1 MSQVISRPVC
11 NLTVWGSSLGYLDP
25 SVILEMNN
33 SKGGMMARVRLLQLG
48 GVVLGVVALF
58 LLLTLQSLRT
68 ADSLAAQPV
77 RVDPFRFRPVVHADL
92 ITCTL
97 AVTTT
102 DSIPQNNSF
111 ATAAILADY
120 TGLALVQ
127 GVLGEAKNPTE
138 DYFRL
143 DNAVL
148 GWTYE
153 VVAAPDGLGNYNL
166 GIIVYDAAQT
176 PIITDTNPLDGNSAR
191 VTMVAG
197 SAGSFYFKVFQ
208 ISHQCSG
215 GTYHLEASASPPTP
229 TPTGTATPPPPT
241 PLAGA
246 DRFEPNH
253 DFDRATTIAT
263 GVTYDNLNFV
273 PWGGATEDND
283 FYKIWV
289 KPGLLYTCE
298 TLNLAPGLDT
308 NIIIYD
314 HNRNGLGGN
323 DDVTPGDY
331 RSRISYLSTYEGWLY
346 ILVGHGGRF
355 PYSEVQNSTYSLR
368 CSAEVP
374 GLPTPAPT
382 ATPRPPTAT
391 PVPKDWTPTPE
402 PFTSP
407 PPTAT
412 PLAGGGLSVR
422 LISTPAPP
430 SPEATPAP
438 RFVPLDILV
447 YYDANND
454 HSPGAGEGVAGLRI
468 LAYDTLTGEQVAAE
482 VTDDTGRL
490 RFTAAVRG
498 AVRIVVPYLGIGRV
512 IEGEGAS
519 VYIRIASSTGSP

>member
-1 MSQVISRPVC
+1 M
-11 NLTVWGSSLGYLDP
+11 T
-25 SVILEMNN
+25 
-33 SKGGMMARVRLLQLG
+33 RVRSLQLG
-48 GVVLGVVALF
+48 GVVLGVAVIF
-58 LLLTLQSLRT
+58 LLLTLQSLCIT
-68 ADSLAAQPV
+68 DSLAAQPL
-77 RVDPFRFRPVVHADL
+77 RVNPFRFQPAAL
-92 ITCTL
+92 AGSITCTL

-102 DSIPQNNSF
+102 DALPGINSF
-111 ATAAILADY
+111 STAAILADY
-120 TGLALVQ
+120 AGLALVQ
-127 GVLGEAKNPTE
+127 GNRGDAVSPEE

-143 DNAVL
+143 DNAMV

-153 VVAAPDGLGNYNL
+153 VYAIPDGLGNYNL
-166 GIIVYDAAQT
+166 GIVVYEASYT
-176 PIITDTNPLDGNSAR
+176 PILTDANALDGPSAVVR
-191 VTMVAG
+191 LVATSPG
-197 SAGSFYFKVFQ
+197 PYYFKVFQ
-208 ISHQCSG
+208 ITPLCSG
-215 GTYHLEASASPPTP
+215 GTYRLDGNALPPTA
-229 TPTGTATPPPPT
+229 TPTGTPGPPPPT
-241 PLAGA
+241 AIPGA

-253 DFDRATTIAT
+253 DFDRASTIAT

-283 FYKIWV
+283 FFKLWI

-314 HNRNGLGGN
+314 RNRNGLGGN
-323 DDVTPGDY
+323 DDVAPGDY
-331 RSRISYLSTYEGWLY
+331 RSRISYRSTYEGWLY
-346 ILVGHGGRF
+346 VLVGHGGRF

-368 CSAEVP
+368 CTVEVP

-391 PVPKDWTPTPE
+391 PAPKDWTPTPE
-402 PFTSP
+402 TFTSP

-412 PLAGGGLSVR
+412 PLTGADLSVR

-454 HSPGAGEGVAGLRI
+454 RSPGAGEGVAGLRI
-468 LAYDTLTGEQVAAE
+468 LAYDTLTGEQVAE
-482 VTDDTGRL
+482 GVTDEMGRL

-512 IEGEGAS
+512 VEGEGAS
-519 VYIRIASSTGSP
+519 VYIRIAAPTGSP

>member
-1 MSQVISRPVC
+1 
-11 NLTVWGSSLGYLDP
+11 
-25 SVILEMNN
+25 
-33 SKGGMMARVRLLQLG
+33 MMARARSLQLG
-48 GVVLGVVALF
+48 GIILGVTVAL

-68 ADSLAAQPV
+68 ADSLAAQPA
-77 RVDPFRFRPVVHADL
+77 RVDPFRFQPAVSVDL

-102 DSIPQNNSF
+102 DAIPGNNSF
-111 ATAAILADY
+111 DTAAILADY

-127 GVLGEAKNPTE
+127 GAPGEAKNPTE

-143 DNAVL
+143 DNAVV

-153 VVAAPDGLGNYNL
+153 VSAIPDGLGNYNL
-166 GIIVYDAAQT
+166 GIIVYDAART
-176 PIITDTNPLDGNSAR
+176 PILTDTNTLDGNSAR

-197 SAGSFYFKVFQ
+197 SAGPFYFKVFQ
-208 ISHQCSG
+208 ISNYCSG
-215 GTYHLEASASPPTP
+215 GTYHLEANAAAPTATPTPSP

-241 PLAGA
+241 PLSGA
-246 DRFEPNH
+246 DRFEPNY
-253 DFDRATTIAT
+253 DFDHASTIAT
-263 GVTYDNLNFV
+263 NITYDNLNFI

-331 RSRISYLSTYEGWLY
+331 RSRISYISTYEGWLY
-346 ILVGHGGRF
+346 VLVGHGGRF

-368 CSAEVP
+368 CSVEVP
-374 GLPTPAPT
+374 GLPTPVPT
-382 ATPRPPTAT
+382 ATPRPPTST

-402 PFTSP
+402 TFTSP

-454 HSPGAGEGVAGLRI
+454 RSPGAGEGVAGLRI
-468 LAYDTLTGEQVAAE
+468 LAYDTLTGEQVNE
-482 VTDDTGRL
+482 GVTDDTGRL

-512 IEGEGAS
+512 VEGEGAS
-519 VYIRIASSTGSP
+519 VYIRIAAPTGSP

>member
-1 MSQVISRPVC
+1 
-11 NLTVWGSSLGYLDP
+11 
-25 SVILEMNN
+25 
-33 SKGGMMARVRLLQLG
+33 MARVRSLQLG
-48 GVVLGVVALF
+48 GVILGVTVI
-58 LLLTLQSLRT
+58 LLLLAFQSPRP
-68 ADSLAAQPV
+68 ADSLAAQPA
-77 RVDPFRFRPVVHADL
+77 RVDPFRLRPALLVGS

-102 DSIPQNNSF
+102 DVLPGINSF

-120 TGLALVQ
+120 NGLALVQ
-127 GVLGEAKNPTE
+127 GNKGDAVNPEE

-143 DNAVL
+143 DNATV

-153 VVAAPDGLGNYNL
+153 VFAIPDGLGNYNL
-166 GIIVYDAAQT
+166 GIITYDAAYT
-176 PIITDTNPLDGNSAR
+176 PILTDVNALDGPSAVVR
-191 VTMVAG
+191 LVATSPG
-197 SAGSFYFKVFQ
+197 PYYFKVFQ
-208 ISHQCSG
+208 ITPLCSG
-215 GTYHLEASASPPTP
+215 GTYRLDANAAPPTATPTGTPTP
-229 TPTGTATPPPPT
+229 TPTPSPTASPTPPPPT
-241 PLAGA
+241 GIPGA
-246 DRFEPNH
+246 DRFEPNY
-253 DFDRATTIAT
+253 DFDHAATIAT
-263 GVTYDNLNFV
+263 GITYDNLNFV

-308 NIIIYD
+308 NIILYD

-346 ILVGHGGRF
+346 VLVGHGGRF

-368 CSAEVP
+368 CTVEVP

-391 PVPKDWTPTPE
+391 PVPKDWTPTPTVGTT
-402 PFTSP
+402 FTSP

-412 PLAGGGLSVR
+412 PSAAPAGLSVR
-422 LISTPAPP
+422 LVSTPTPPAPETTP
-430 SPEATPAP
+430 SP
-438 RFVPLDILV
+438 RFVPLDILI

-454 HSPGAGEGVAGLRI
+454 RSPGAGEGVAGLRI
-468 LAYDTLTGEQVAAE
+468 LAYDTLTGEQVAE
-482 VTDDTGRL
+482 GVTDEVGRL

-498 AVRIVVPYLGIGRV
+498 AVRIFVPYLGVGRV
-512 IEGEGAS
+512 VEGEGAS

>member
-1 MSQVISRPVC
+1 MV
-11 NLTVWGSSLGYLDP
+11 
-25 SVILEMNN
+25 
-33 SKGGMMARVRLLQLG
+33 RVRSLQLG
-48 GVVLGVVALF
+48 GVVLGVVVVVF

-68 ADSLAAQPV
+68 TDSLAAQPV
-77 RVDPFRFRPVVHADL
+77 RVDPFRFRLVGHTQL
-92 ITCTL
+92 ITCSL

-102 DSIPQNNSF
+102 DVIPGNNSF
-111 ATAAILADY
+111 DTAAILADY

-127 GVLGEAKNPTE
+127 GVPGEAKNPGE

-153 VVAAPDGLGNYNL
+153 VIAAPDGLGNYNL
-166 GIIVYDAAQT
+166 GIIVYDAART

-197 SAGSFYFKVFQ
+197 SAGPFYFKVFQ
-208 ISHQCSG
+208 ISQQCSG
-215 GTYHLEASASPPTP
+215 GTYHLEANAAAPTP

-241 PLAGA
+241 PLAGV

-253 DFDRATTIAT
+253 DFDHAATIAA
-263 GVTYDNLNFV
+263 GVTYDNLNFI

-283 FYKIWV
+283 FFKLWV

-346 ILVGHGGRF
+346 VLVGHGGRF

-368 CSAEVP
+368 CTVEVP

-391 PVPKDWTPTPE
+391 PVPKDWTPTPTVGTT
-402 PFTSP
+402 FTSP

-412 PLAGGGLSVR
+412 PSTGAELSVR

-454 HSPGAGEGVAGLRI
+454 RSPGAGEGVAGLRI
-468 LAYDTLTGEQVAAE
+468 LAYDTLTGEQVAE
-482 VTDDTGRL
+482 GVTDDMGRL

-512 IEGEGAS
+512 VEGEGAS
-519 VYIRIASSTGSP
+519 VYIRIAAPTGNP

>member
-1 MSQVISRPVC
+1 
-11 NLTVWGSSLGYLDP
+11 
-25 SVILEMNN
+25 
-33 SKGGMMARVRLLQLG
+33 MARVRLLQLG
-48 GVVLGVVALF
+48 GVILGVVVIF

-68 ADSLAAQPV
+68 TDSMAAQPV
-77 RVDPFRFRPVVHADL
+77 RVDPFRFQPAVYADL

-102 DSIPQNNSF
+102 DAIPGNNSF
-111 ATAAILADY
+111 DTAAILSDY
-120 TGLALVQ
+120 TGLALVEGNRGAQ
-127 GVLGEAKNPTE
+127 VKPHE
-138 DYFRL
+138 DYFRH
-143 DNAVL
+143 DNAVV

-153 VVAAPDGLGNYNL
+153 VIAAPDGLGNYNL
-166 GIIVYDAAQT
+166 GIIVYDAART
-176 PIITDTNPLDGNSAR
+176 PIITDANALDGTSAR

-197 SAGSFYFKVFQ
+197 SEGPFYFKVFQ
-208 ISHQCSG
+208 ISQQCSG

-241 PLAGA
+241 PRAGV

-253 DFDRATTIAT
+253 DFDHAATIAA
-263 GVTYDNLNFV
+263 GVTYDNLNFI

-283 FYKIWV
+283 FYKIWI

-331 RSRISYLSTYEGWLY
+331 RSRISYISTYEGWLY
-346 ILVGHGGRF
+346 VLVGHGGRF

-368 CSAEVP
+368 CSVEVP

-391 PVPKDWTPTPE
+391 PVPTDRTPTPE
-402 PFTSP
+402 TFTSP

-412 PLAGGGLSVR
+412 PFAGGELSVR
-422 LISTPAPP
+422 LVSTPTPP

-454 HSPGAGEGVAGLRI
+454 RSPGAGEGVAGLRI
-468 LAYDTLTGEQVAAE
+468 LAYDTLTGERVAE
-482 VTDDTGRL
+482 GVTDDVGRL

-519 VYIRIASSTGSP
+519 VYIRIAPPAGSP

>member
-1 MSQVISRPVC
+1 
-11 NLTVWGSSLGYLDP
+11 
-25 SVILEMNN
+25 
-33 SKGGMMARVRLLQLG
+33 MARGRLLPLG
-48 GVVLGVVALF
+48 GAMLGVVVVVL
-58 LLLTLQSLRT
+58 LLLTLQSPRT
-68 ADSLAAQPV
+68 ADSLADQPV
-77 RVDPFRFRPVVHADL
+77 RADPFRFRPAVHADL

-97 AVTTT
+97 LVTTT
-102 DSIPQNNSF
+102 DGIRHPNDSF
-111 ATAAILADY
+111 DTAAILADY

-127 GVLGEAKNPTE
+127 GNLGDEKNPTE

-143 DNAVL
+143 DNAVV

-153 VVAAPDGLGNYNL
+153 VIAAPDGIGNYNL
-166 GIIVYDAAQT
+166 GIIVYDAART
-176 PIITDTNPLDGNSAR
+176 PIITDANPLDGNSAR
-191 VTMVAG
+191 VTMVAE
-197 SAGSFYFKVFQ
+197 SAGPFYFKVFQ
-208 ISHQCSG
+208 VSQQCSG
-215 GTYHLEASASPPTP
+215 GTYHLDASDATPTP

-253 DFDRATTIAT
+253 DFDRATTIAAD
-263 GVTYDNLNFV
+263 VTYDNLNFI

-314 HNRNGLGGN
+314 QNRNGLGGN

-331 RSRISYLSTYEGWLY
+331 RSRISYVSTYEGWLY
-346 ILVGHGGRF
+346 VLVGHGGRF
-355 PYSEVQNSTYSLR
+355 PYSEVQHSTYSLR
-368 CSAEVP
+368 CSVEVP
-374 GLPTPAPT
+374 GLPTPVPT

-391 PVPKDWTPTPE
+391 PVPRTPTPE
-402 PFTSP
+402 TFTSP

-412 PLAGGGLSVR
+412 PLAGEELSVR

-438 RFVPLDILV
+438 RFVPLDVLV

-454 HSPGAGEGVAGLRI
+454 RSPGAGEGVAGLRI
-468 LAYDTLTGEQVAAE
+468 LAYDTLTGEQVTE
-482 VTDDTGRL
+482 GVTDDMGRL

-519 VYIRIASSTGSP
+519 VYIRIAAPTGSP

>member
-1 MSQVISRPVC
+1 M
-11 NLTVWGSSLGYLDP
+11 
-25 SVILEMNN
+25 LETRRA
-33 SKGGMMARVRLLQLG
+33 KGGMMARARLLPLG
-48 GVVLGVVALF
+48 GAILGVVIVW
-58 LLLTLQSLRT
+58 LLLTLQSLRA
-68 ADSLAAQPV
+68 ADSLADQPV
-77 RVDPFRFRPVVHADL
+77 RADPFRFRPAVHADL

-102 DSIPQNNSF
+102 DAIPSNHSF
-111 ATAAILADY
+111 DTAAILADY

-127 GVLGEAKNPTE
+127 GVPGEAKNPTE

-143 DNAVL
+143 DNAVV

-153 VVAAPDGLGNYNL
+153 VIAAPDAIGNYNL
-166 GIIVYDAAQT
+166 GIIVYDAART
-176 PIITDTNPLDGNSAR
+176 PIITDTDPMDGNSAHI
-191 VTMVAG
+191 TMVAG
-197 SAGSFYFKVFQ
+197 STGPFYFKVLQ
-208 ISHQCSG
+208 ISQQCSG
-215 GTYHLEASASPPTP
+215 GTYHLDANESRPTP

-246 DRFEPNH
+246 DRFEPNY
-253 DFDRATTIAT
+253 DFDRATTIAAD
-263 GVTYDNLNFV
+263 VTYDNLNFI

-289 KPGLLYTCE
+289 KPGLLYICE

-314 HNRNGLGGN
+314 QNRNGLGGN

-331 RSRISYLSTYEGWLY
+331 RSRISYVSTYEGWLY
-346 ILVGHGGRF
+346 VLVGHGGRF
-355 PYSEVQNSTYSLR
+355 PYSEVQRSTYSLR
-368 CSAEVP
+368 CSIEVP

-391 PVPKDWTPTPE
+391 PVPRTPTPE
-402 PFTSP
+402 TFTSP

-412 PLAGGGLSVR
+412 PLAGEELSVR

-454 HSPGAGEGVAGLRI
+454 RSPGAGEGVAGLRI
-468 LAYDTLTGEQVAAE
+468 LAYDTLTGEQVTE
-482 VTDDTGRL
+482 GVTDDMGRL

-519 VYIRIASSTGSP
+519 VYIRIAAPTGSP

>member
-1 MSQVISRPVC
+1 MAK
-11 NLTVWGSSLGYLDP
+11 LDADP
-25 SVILEMNN
+25 FCGITKLAQAAETRRA
-33 SKGGMMARVRLLQLG
+33 KGGMMARVRSLQLG
-48 GVVLGVVALF
+48 GIVLGVTVTL

-68 ADSLAAQPV
+68 DDSMAAQPA
-77 RVDPFRFRPVVHADL
+77 RVDPFRFQPVVYANL

-102 DSIPQNNSF
+102 DVLPGINSF
-111 ATAAILADY
+111 STAAILADY
-120 TGLALVQ
+120 NGLALVQ
-127 GVLGEAKNPTE
+127 GKKDDAVNPEE

-143 DNAVL
+143 DNAVV

-153 VVAAPDGLGNYNL
+153 VYAIPDGVGNYSL
-166 GIIVYDAAQT
+166 GIIVYDASYT
-176 PIITDTNPLDGNSAR
+176 PILTDSNPLDGTSAVVR
-191 VTMVAG
+191 LVAASLG
-197 SAGSFYFKVFQ
+197 PYYFKVFQ
-208 ISHQCSG
+208 VTPVCSG
-215 GTYHLEASASPPTP
+215 GTYRLDANALPPTP
-229 TPTGTATPPPPT
+229 TPTTPTAPPPT
-241 PLAGA
+241 GIPGA

-253 DFDRATTIAT
+253 DFDRAATIAA
-263 GVTYDNLNFV
+263 GVTYDNLNFI

-283 FYKIWV
+283 FFKIWV

-331 RSRISYLSTYEGWLY
+331 RSRISYISTYEGWLY
-346 ILVGHGGRF
+346 VLVGHGGRF

-368 CSAEVP
+368 CSVEVP

-382 ATPRPPTAT
+382 ATSRPPTAT

-402 PFTSP
+402 TFTSP

-454 HSPGAGEGVAGLRI
+454 RSPGAGEGVAGLRI
-468 LAYDTLTGEQVAAE
+468 LAYDTLTGEQVAE
-482 VTDDTGRL
+482 GVTDDMGRL

-498 AVRIVVPYLGIGRV
+498 AVCIVVPYLGIGRV

-519 VYIRIASSTGSP
+519 VYIRIASPTGSP

>member
-1 MSQVISRPVC
+1 M
-11 NLTVWGSSLGYLDP
+11 
-25 SVILEMNN
+25 E
-33 SKGGMMARVRLLQLG
+33 RVRSLQLG
-48 GVVLGVVALF
+48 GVILGVAVIF
-58 LLLTLQSLRT
+58 LLLTLQSLHT
-68 ADSLAAQPV
+68 NDSMAAQPV
-77 RVDPFRFRPVVHADL
+77 RVDPFRFRPAVHADL

-102 DSIPQNNSF
+102 DAIPGNNSF
-111 ATAAILADY
+111 DTAAILADY

-127 GVLGEAKNPTE
+127 GVPGEAKNPTE

-143 DNAVL
+143 DNAVV

-153 VVAAPDGLGNYNL
+153 VIAAPDGLGNYNL
-166 GIIVYDAAQT
+166 GIIVYDATRT
-176 PIITDTNPLDGNSAR
+176 PILTDTNTLDGNSAR
-191 VTMVAG
+191 VTMVAASSG
-197 SAGSFYFKVFQ
+197 PFYFKVFQ
-208 ISHQCSG
+208 ISNYCSG
-215 GTYHLEASASPPTP
+215 GTYHLEANAAAPTATPTPSP
-229 TPTGTATPPPPT
+229 TPTGTATPPPAT

-253 DFDRATTIAT
+253 DFDHAATIAT

-314 HNRNGLGGN
+314 GNRNGLAGN

-331 RSRISYLSTYEGWLY
+331 RSWISYISTYEGWLY
-346 ILVGHGGRF
+346 VLVGHGGRF

-368 CSAEVP
+368 CSVEVP

-402 PFTSP
+402 TFTSP

-412 PLAGGGLSVR
+412 PLAGGELSVR
-422 LISTPAPP
+422 LISTPTPP

-438 RFVPLDILV
+438 RFVPLDVLV

-454 HSPGAGEGVAGLRI
+454 RSPGAGEGVAGLRI
-468 LAYDTLTGEQVAAE
+468 LAYDTLTGEQVAE
-482 VTDDTGRL
+482 GVTDDMGRL

-519 VYIRIASSTGSP
+519 VYIRIAPPTGSP

>member
-1 MSQVISRPVC
+1 M
-11 NLTVWGSSLGYLDP
+11 
-25 SVILEMNN
+25 
-33 SKGGMMARVRLLQLG
+33 KRVRSLQLG
-48 GVVLGVVALF
+48 GVILGIVAIF

-77 RVDPFRFRPVVHADL
+77 RVDPFRFQPAVLAGP

-102 DSIPQNNSF
+102 DVLPGINSF
-111 ATAAILADY
+111 STAAILADY

-127 GVLGEAKNPTE
+127 GNRGDAVNPEE

-143 DNAVL
+143 DNAVV

-153 VVAAPDGLGNYNL
+153 VYAIPDGLGNYNL
-166 GIIVYDAAQT
+166 GIIVYDAAYT
-176 PIITDTNPLDGNSAR
+176 PILTDTNALDGPSAAVR
-191 VTMVAG
+191 LVAANPG
-197 SAGSFYFKVFQ
+197 PYYFRVFQ
-208 ISHQCSG
+208 ITPVCSG
-215 GTYHLEASASPPTP
+215 GTYRLDANALSPTP
-229 TPTGTATPPPPT
+229 TPVTPTSPPPT
-241 PLAGA
+241 GIPGV

-253 DFDRATTIAT
+253 DFDHAATIAT
-263 GVTYDNLNFV
+263 GVTYDNLNFI

-283 FYKIWV
+283 FYKLWV

-314 HNRNGLGGN
+314 ANRNGIGGN

-331 RSRISYLSTYEGWLY
+331 RSRISYISTYEGWLY
-346 ILVGHGGRF
+346 VLVGHGGRF

-368 CSAEVP
+368 CTVEVP
-374 GLPTPAPT
+374 GLPTAAPT

-391 PVPKDWTPTPE
+391 PVSKDWTPTPE
-402 PFTSP
+402 TFTSP

-412 PLAGGGLSVR
+412 PSTGAELSVR

-430 SPEATPAP
+430 SPGATPAP

-454 HSPGAGEGVAGLRI
+454 RSPGAGEGVAGLRI
-468 LAYDTLTGEQVAAE
+468 LAYDTLTGEQVAE
-482 VTDDTGRL
+482 GVTDDMGRL

-512 IEGEGAS
+512 VEGEGAS
-519 VYIRIASSTGSP
+519 VYIRVASPTGSP

>member
-1 MSQVISRPVC
+1 MTRIRS
-11 NLTVWGSSLGYLDP
+11 
-25 SVILEMNN
+25 
-33 SKGGMMARVRLLQLG
+33 LQLG
-48 GVVLGVVALF
+48 GVVLGVAAVF
-58 LLLTLQSLRT
+58 LLLTLQSLRVK
-68 ADSLAAQPV
+68 DSLAAQPV
-77 RVDPFRFRPVVHADL
+77 QVNPFRFRPAVSTDL

-102 DSIPQNNSF
+102 DAIPGNNSF
-111 ATAAILADY
+111 DAAAILADY
-120 TGLALVQ
+120 TGLALVE
-127 GVLGEAKNPTE
+127 GNRGEAKNPGE

-143 DNAVL
+143 DNAVP
-148 GWTYE
+148 GWTYT
-153 VVAAPDGLGNYNL
+153 VDAIPDGVGNYNL
-166 GIIVYDAAQT
+166 GIIVYNAART
-176 PIITDTNPLDGNSAR
+176 PILTDTNTLDGNSAHIR
-191 VTMVAG
+191 LVAG
-197 SAGSFYFKVFQ
+197 DTGPYYFKVLQ
-208 ISHQCSG
+208 ISNYCSG
-215 GTYHLEASASPPTP
+215 GTYHLEASESPPTATPTPTP

-253 DFDRATTIAT
+253 DFNHASTIAT

-283 FYKIWV
+283 FFKLWV

-314 HNRNGLGGN
+314 HNRNGLAGN

-331 RSRISYLSTYEGWLY
+331 RSRVSYLSTYEGWLY
-346 ILVGHGGRF
+346 VLVGHGGRF

-368 CSAEVP
+368 CTVEVL

-391 PVPKDWTPTPE
+391 PGPKDWTPTPDTT
-402 PFTSP
+402 FTSP

-412 PLAGGGLSVR
+412 PSTGAGLSVR

-430 SPEATPAP
+430 SPEVTPAP

-447 YYDANND
+447 YYDTNND
-454 HSPGAGEGVAGLRI
+454 RSPGAGEGVAGLRI
-468 LAYDTLTGEQVAAE
+468 LAYDTLTGEQVAE
-482 VTDDTGRL
+482 GVTDEMGRL

-519 VYIRIASSTGSP
+519 VYIRIAASTGSP

>member
-1 MSQVISRPVC
+1 
-11 NLTVWGSSLGYLDP
+11 
-25 SVILEMNN
+25 
-33 SKGGMMARVRLLQLG
+33 MMAKVRFLRIG
-48 GVVLGVVALF
+48 GIVLGVAGLF
-58 LLLTLQSLRT
+58 LLLALQSSPP
-68 ADSLAAQPV
+68 ADSMAARPI
-77 RVDPFRFRPVVHADL
+77 RMDPFRFHPVVLAGP

-102 DSIPQNNSF
+102 DALPGINSF
-111 ATAAILADY
+111 GTAAILADY

-127 GVLGEAKNPTE
+127 GNKGDAVPPEE

-143 DNAVL
+143 DNAVV

-153 VVAAPDGLGNYNL
+153 VYAIPDGLGNYNL
-166 GIIVYDAAQT
+166 GIIAYDASYT
-176 PIITDTNPLDGNSAR
+176 PILTDTNALDGPSAVVR
-191 VTMVAG
+191 LVAANPG
-197 SAGSFYFKVFQ
+197 PYYFKVFQ
-208 ISHQCSG
+208 ITPLCSG
-215 GTYHLEASASPPTP
+215 GTYRLDGNALPPTA
-229 TPTGTATPPPPT
+229 TPTGTPGPTATPT
-241 PLAGA
+241 PLPPTGIPGA
-246 DRFEPNH
+246 DRFEPNY
-253 DFDRATTIAT
+253 DFDHAVTIAT
-263 GVTYDNLNFV
+263 GVTYDNLNFI
-273 PWGGATEDND
+273 PWGGVTEDND
-283 FYKIWV
+283 FYKLWV

-308 NIIIYD
+308 NIILYD

-346 ILVGHGGRF
+346 VLVGHGGRF

-368 CSAEVP
+368 CSVEVP

-402 PFTSP
+402 TFTSP

-412 PLAGGGLSVR
+412 PSTGAELSVR

-454 HSPGAGEGVAGLRI
+454 RAPGAGEGVAGLRI
-468 LAYDTLTGEQVAAE
+468 LAYDTLTGEQVAE
-482 VTDDTGRL
+482 GLTDDVGRL

-512 IEGEGAS
+512 VEGEGAS
-519 VYIRIASSTGSP
+519 VYIRIASPIGSP

>member
-1 MSQVISRPVC
+1 MR
-11 NLTVWGSSLGYLDP
+11 
-25 SVILEMNN
+25 
-33 SKGGMMARVRLLQLG
+33 RLRSLQLG
-48 GVVLGVVALF
+48 GVVLGITVVLF
-58 LLLTLQSLRT
+58 LLTLHSFRT
-68 ADSLAAQPV
+68 ADSLAAQPAQMN
-77 RVDPFRFRPVVHADL
+77 PFRFRPAVSADL

-102 DSIPQNNSF
+102 DAIPYNQSF
-111 ATAAILADY
+111 STAAILANY

-127 GVLGEAKNPTE
+127 GVPGEAKNPSE

-143 DNAVL
+143 DNAVP

-153 VVAAPDGLGNYNL
+153 VDAVPDGVGNYNL

-176 PIITDTNPLDGNSAR
+176 PILTDTNTLDGNSAHVR
-191 VTMVAG
+191 LVAT
-197 SAGSFYFKVFQ
+197 SAGPYYFKVLQ
-208 ISHQCSG
+208 ISNYCSG
-215 GTYHLEASASPPTP
+215 GTYHLEASASAPTSTPTPTP

-246 DRFEPNH
+246 DRFEPNF
-253 DFDRATTIAT
+253 DFDHATTIAT
-263 GVTYDNLNFV
+263 GITYDNLNFV

-283 FYKIWV
+283 FYKLWV

-314 HNRNGLGGN
+314 HNRNGLAGN
-323 DDVTPGDY
+323 DDVAPGDY

-346 ILVGHGGRF
+346 VLVGHGGRF

-368 CSAEVP
+368 CTVEVP
-374 GLPTPAPT
+374 GLPTPPPT

-391 PVPKDWTPTPE
+391 PVPQDWTPTPTVE
-402 PFTSP
+402 ITFTSP

-412 PLAGGGLSVR
+412 PSMGAELSVR

-454 HSPGAGEGVAGLRI
+454 RSPGAGEGVAGLRI
-468 LAYDTLTGEQVAAE
+468 LAYDTLTGEQVAE
-482 VTDDTGRL
+482 GVTDDMGRL

-498 AVRIVVPYLGIGRV
+498 AVRIFVPYLGVGRV
-512 IEGEGAS
+512 VEGEGAS
-519 VYIRIASSTGSP
+519 VYIRIAAPTGSP

>member
-1 MSQVISRPVC
+1 
-11 NLTVWGSSLGYLDP
+11 
-25 SVILEMNN
+25 
-33 SKGGMMARVRLLQLG
+33 MMARVRSLQLG
-48 GVVLGVVALF
+48 GMVLGVAVIL
-58 LLLTLQSLRT
+58 LLLTLQTNRP
-68 ADSLAAQPV
+68 ADSMPAQPV
-77 RVDPFRFRPVVHADL
+77 RLDPFRFQPAVLAGP

-102 DSIPQNNSF
+102 DVLPGINSF
-111 ATAAILADY
+111 STAAILADY
-120 TGLALVQ
+120 NGLALVQ
-127 GVLGEAKNPTE
+127 GNRGDAVNPEE

-143 DNAVL
+143 DNAVM

-153 VVAAPDGLGNYNL
+153 VYAIPDGLGNYNL
-166 GIIVYDAAQT
+166 GIIVYDASYT
-176 PIITDTNPLDGNSAR
+176 PILTDSNPLDGPSAVVR
-191 VTMVAG
+191 LVATG
-197 SAGSFYFKVFQ
+197 LGPYYFKVFQ
-208 ISHQCSG
+208 ITPVCTG
-215 GTYHLEASASPPTP
+215 GTYRLDANALSPTP
-229 TPTGTATPPPPT
+229 TPTTPTAPPPT
-241 PLAGA
+241 GIPGA
-246 DRFEPNH
+246 DRFEPNY
-253 DFDRATTIAT
+253 DFDRAATIGT
-263 GVTYDNLNFV
+263 NITYDNLNFV

-289 KPGLLYTCE
+289 KPRLLYTCE

-314 HNRNGLGGN
+314 HNRNPLGGN

-346 ILVGHGGRF
+346 VLVGHGGRF

-368 CSAEVP
+368 CSMEVP

-391 PVPKDWTPTPE
+391 PAPKDWTPVPD
-402 PFTSP
+402 PFSSP

-412 PLAGGGLSVR
+412 PFAGAGLSVR

-454 HSPGAGEGVAGLRI
+454 RSPGAGEGVAGLRI
-468 LAYDTLTGEQVAAE
+468 LAYDTLTGEQVAE
-482 VTDDTGRL
+482 GVTDDVGRL

-498 AVRIVVPYLGIGRV
+498 AVRVVVPYLGIGRV
-512 IEGEGAS
+512 VEREGAS
-519 VYIRIASSTGSP
+519 VYIRIAAPTGNP

>member
-1 MSQVISRPVC
+1 
-11 NLTVWGSSLGYLDP
+11 
-25 SVILEMNN
+25 
-33 SKGGMMARVRLLQLG
+33 MARARSLQLG
-48 GVVLGVVALF
+48 GIILGVTVAF

-68 ADSLAAQPV
+68 ADSLAAQPA
-77 RVDPFRFRPVVHADL
+77 RVDPFRFQPAVSADL

-102 DSIPQNNSF
+102 DALPGINSF
-111 ATAAILADY
+111 DTAAILADY

-127 GVLGEAKNPTE
+127 GSKGDAVNPEE

-143 DNAVL
+143 DNAVV

-153 VVAAPDGLGNYNL
+153 VTAVPDGVGNYNL
-166 GIIVYDAAQT
+166 GIIVYDSARR
-176 PIITDTNPLDGNSAR
+176 PILTDTNTLDGNSAR

-197 SAGSFYFKVFQ
+197 SSGPFYFKVFQ
-208 ISHQCSG
+208 ISNYCSG
-215 GTYHLEASASPPTP
+215 GTYHLEANAAAPTATPTPSP

-241 PLAGA
+241 PLGGT
-246 DRFEPNH
+246 DRFEPNY
-253 DFDRATTIAT
+253 DFDHAATIAA
-263 GVTYDNLNFV
+263 GVTYDNLNFI

-331 RSRISYLSTYEGWLY
+331 RSRISYISTYEGWLY
-346 ILVGHGGRF
+346 VLVGHGGRF

-368 CSAEVP
+368 CSVEVP
-374 GLPTPAPT
+374 GLPTPVPT
-382 ATPRPPTAT
+382 ATPRPPTST

-402 PFTSP
+402 TFTSP

-412 PLAGGGLSVR
+412 PLSGGELSVR
-422 LISTPAPP
+422 LISTPALP

-454 HSPGAGEGVAGLRI
+454 RSPGAGEGVAGLRI
-468 LAYDTLTGEQVAAE
+468 LAYDTLTGEQVNE
-482 VTDDTGRL
+482 GVTDDTGRL

-512 IEGEGAS
+512 VEGEGAS
-519 VYIRIASSTGSP
+519 VYIRIAAPTGSP

>member
-1 MSQVISRPVC
+1 
-11 NLTVWGSSLGYLDP
+11 
-25 SVILEMNN
+25 
-33 SKGGMMARVRLLQLG
+33 MAKVRSLQLG
-48 GVVLGVVALF
+48 GIVLGVAVF
-58 LLLTLQSLRT
+58 LLMLTLQTNRP
-68 ADSLAAQPV
+68 ADSMAAQPV
-77 RVDPFRFRPVVHADL
+77 RPHPFRFQPAVLAGP

-102 DSIPQNNSF
+102 DALPGINSF
-111 ATAAILADY
+111 STAAILADY
-120 TGLALVQ
+120 NGLALVQ
-127 GVLGEAKNPTE
+127 GNRGDAVNPEE

-143 DNAVL
+143 DNAVV

-153 VVAAPDGLGNYNL
+153 VYAIPDGVGNYSL
-166 GIIVYDAAQT
+166 GIIVYDASYTPYT
-176 PIITDTNPLDGNSAR
+176 PILTDSNPLDGPSAVVR
-191 VTMVAG
+191 LVVTSPG
-197 SAGSFYFKVFQ
+197 PYYFKVFQ
-208 ISHQCSG
+208 VTPVCTG
-215 GTYHLEASASPPTP
+215 GTYRLDANDLSPTP
-229 TPTGTATPPPPT
+229 TPTTPTAPPPT
-241 PLAGA
+241 GIPGA

-253 DFDRATTIAT
+253 DFDHAATIAT

-346 ILVGHGGRF
+346 VLVGHGGRF

-368 CSAEVP
+368 CSVEVP

-391 PVPKDWTPTPE
+391 PAPKDWTPTPD
-402 PFTSP
+402 PFSSP

-412 PLAGGGLSVR
+412 PLAGAELSVR

-454 HSPGAGEGVAGLRI
+454 RSPGAGEGVAGLRI
-468 LAYDTLTGEQVAAE
+468 LAYDTLTGEQVAE
-482 VTDDTGRL
+482 GVTDDVGRL
-490 RFTAAVRG
+490 RFTTAVRG
-498 AVRIVVPYLGIGRV
+498 AVRIVVPYLGISRV
-512 IEGEGAS
+512 VEGEGAS
-519 VYIRIASSTGSP
+519 VYIRIAAPTGGP